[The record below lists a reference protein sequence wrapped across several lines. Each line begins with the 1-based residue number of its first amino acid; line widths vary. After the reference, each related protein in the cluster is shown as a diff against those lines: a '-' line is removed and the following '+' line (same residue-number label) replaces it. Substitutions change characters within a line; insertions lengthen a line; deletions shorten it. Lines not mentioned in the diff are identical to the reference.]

1 MSRTIGLVPPA
12 LLSLIACGAP
22 AAGLEDPPVPP
33 GFAPAARALV
43 ATGDAAVWAGLERDN
58 PHGDGT
64 TIQVKTYDDND
75 QWGWAYRRGFLRI
88 PLDGLAPEDVGA
100 VHLALFGNLKD
111 GTRPVTA
118 QLYALHDED
127 DDWSEHEVTWATQP
141 PRRDD
146 VPTGELGFEHVLDDF
161 SRYAEL
167 GSWQFSTDLAAEVR
181 RELGGNGVLGLRIEN
196 ETRDEVLFFTQ
207 EHEEAWDLCP
217 RLVVLPPDAQS

>member
-1 MSRTIGLVPPA
+1 MLRRTGLVS
-12 LLSLIACGAP
+12 SLVISLGACGAP
-22 AAGLEDPPVPP
+22 SAAVDAPPVPP
-33 GFAPAARALV
+33 GFGSDATAIV
-43 ATGDAAVWAGLERDN
+43 TTGDAAVWAGLERNN

-64 TIQVKTYDDND
+64 TIQVKTYDDSD
-75 QWGWAYRRGFLRI
+75 QWGWAYRRGLLRV

-118 QLYALHDED
+118 QLYALHDDD
-127 DDWSEHEVTWATQP
+127 DDWSELDVTWETQP

-146 VPTGELGFEHVLDDF
+146 VPVGELGFEHVLDDV
-161 SRYAEL
+161 SRYAET

-181 RELGGNGVLGLRIEN
+181 RELDGNGVLSLRMEN
-196 ETRDEVLFFTQ
+196 ETWDEVLFFTQ

-217 RLVVLPPDAQS
+217 RLVVLPPDAKG